1 MATEDATCTPSG
13 AEQIYAEF
21 TGATEKHILY
31 EEGWGH
37 NEFGFDGSKA
47 FVDRMVET
55 IETGTVTKPTSTL
68 EPVTGS
74 FFSRGDGDGGSFDGV
89 IGIVLGICS
98 ALVALG
104 IHLLLCYCC
113 KRAPSNISNSK
124 VKV

>member
-13 AEQIYAEF
+13 AEQIYADF
-21 TGATEKHILY
+21 SGATEKHILY

-37 NEFGFDGSKA
+37 NEFGFDGSTA

-55 IETGTVTKPTSTL
+55 IQTGTVTAPVSTL
-68 EPVTGS
+68 EPTSGS
-74 FFSRGDGDGGSFDGV
+74 FFSSEQGNGGPSPV
-89 IGIVLGICS
+89 LGIVLGICS

-113 KRAPSNISNSK
+113 KRGQNSIQNQK